1 MIYAKNISV
10 DPFVEVDDIKIFRK
24 KLVAAAQVTNKL
36 FNARKKAI
44 LQTAANE
51 SGSPI
56 TYHAEDLEAAQTF
69 LKKLDRTETLLPQGY
84 RYEPKGNTLVIL
96 SANEPIITA
105 TTVIFSSLYMGN
117 TVYIKPSSKTPSFSR
132 LLIGELKKIPVLKKR
147 IHYALIDAQE
157 IERLIKKGAFD
168 FVLSFGS
175 GSTNKQLGMLCA
187 AHNVEFLPES
197 EGNDWAYIDKKCSG
211 VKKISAIIAQA
222 FTRHNGQMCNAVRG
236 VLVHA
241 SLFDAFLEQLKRDVS
256 QLPVG
261 NATHATTRIGA
272 LLSGTSEYTASF
284 VRKVSPFAKQV
295 WNFSAHGDCITPTI
309 IVEPDDSSPLL
320 HIGLFAPVLW
330 VKKVTNHKEAISLY
344 HKRNRHGLCFSIFS
358 DDKKVVSE
366 LADKIKA
373 ARININKSP
382 LDVDVL
388 EPWGGIRL
396 SGYGGPSHFVEKVA
410 NKKYVTMKKF

>member
-157 IERLIKKGAFD
+157 IERLIKKGAFV
-168 FVLSFGS
+168 F
-175 GSTNKQLGMLCA
+175 
-187 AHNVEFLPES
+187 
-197 EGNDWAYIDKKCSG
+197 
-211 VKKISAIIAQA
+211 
-222 FTRHNGQMCNAVRG
+222 R
-236 VLVHA
+236 
-241 SLFDAFLEQLKRDVS
+241 
-256 QLPVG
+256 
-261 NATHATTRIGA
+261 
-272 LLSGTSEYTASF
+272 
-284 VRKVSPFAKQV
+284 
-295 WNFSAHGDCITPTI
+295 
-309 IVEPDDSSPLL
+309 
-320 HIGLFAPVLW
+320 
-330 VKKVTNHKEAISLY
+330 
-344 HKRNRHGLCFSIFS
+344 
-358 DDKKVVSE
+358 
-366 LADKIKA
+366 
-373 ARININKSP
+373 
-382 LDVDVL
+382 
-388 EPWGGIRL
+388 
-396 SGYGGPSHFVEKVA
+396 
-410 NKKYVTMKKF
+410 